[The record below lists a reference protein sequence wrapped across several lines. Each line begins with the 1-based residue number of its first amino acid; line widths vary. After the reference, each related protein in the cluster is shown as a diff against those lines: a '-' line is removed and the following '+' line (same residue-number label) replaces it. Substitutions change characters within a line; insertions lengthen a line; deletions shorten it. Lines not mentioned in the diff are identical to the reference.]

1 MNIADYAKARYTTK
15 AFDKN
20 RKIAPEFIG
29 QLRELL
35 RNAPS
40 SVNSQP
46 WHFVLA
52 SDDAGKNRIAK
63 ATSDAYAFNEAKV
76 KNASHVLVFCARLDM
91 DDAYFESLLHQEG
104 QDGRFPS
111 DQMRQGQDKGRR
123 FFVDLNR
130 QSSTGVSAWIEKQV
144 YLALGTLLLGVST
157 MGIDACPMEGFDATI
172 LDNELNLTSK
182 GLRSVAIVA
191 LGYRADDDFNA
202 KTPKSRLPEK
212 IIFTDI

>member
-1 MNIADYAKARYTTK
+1 MNITDYAKARYTTK
-15 AFDKN
+15 AFDKT
-20 RKIAPEFIG
+20 RKISPEFMA

-35 RNAPS
+35 RYAPS

-46 WHFVLA
+46 WHFIVA
-52 SDDAGKNRIAK
+52 SDDVGKNRIAK
-63 ATSDAYAFNEAKV
+63 ATSEPYAFNEAKI

-91 DDAYFESLLHQEG
+91 DDAYFKSLLNQEG

-111 DQMRQGQDKGRR
+111 DQMRQAQDKGRR

-157 MGIDACPMEGFDATI
+157 LGIDACPMEGFDAAI
-172 LDNELNLTSK
+172 LDGELNLTAQD
-182 GLRSVAIVA
+182 LRSVAIVA
-191 LGYRADDDFNA
+191 LGYHADDDFNA
-202 KTPKSRLPEK
+202 QTPKSRLPEK
-212 IIFTDI
+212 MIFTDI